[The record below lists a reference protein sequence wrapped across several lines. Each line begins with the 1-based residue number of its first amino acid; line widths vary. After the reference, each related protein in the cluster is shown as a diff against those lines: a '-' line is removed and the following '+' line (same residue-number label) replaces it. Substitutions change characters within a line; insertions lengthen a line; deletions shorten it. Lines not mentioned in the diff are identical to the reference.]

1 MDDLLLIAVLTAVVI
16 AFTVSASAGFG
27 GSLILV
33 PALALVLGTKSGTA
47 LAALLLAANNVVKVW
62 AYRTTI
68 PWRRAALITVL
79 IALGAALGA
88 LLFVAAPERL
98 VTVAVLVSFV
108 LAFVVERFDLSS
120 LRRRFGAPLLAL
132 LSGATSGFSGT
143 SGPLKGLAV
152 RSLDLD
158 RRHLVGALS
167 LASLVGDATKTA
179 IWTEA
184 ALIPA
189 DAYLLA
195 LAAVPLMFAATLVG
209 RRLNSRLGERGFTGL
224 FWLVMTGYTVRLAV
238 GL

>member
-1 MDDLLLIAVLTAVVI
+1 MEGLLLLAVLAAVAI

-62 AYRTTI
+62 AYRKTI
-68 PWRRAALITVL
+68 PWRSAAVITVI
-79 IALGAALGA
+79 IAVGTALGA
-88 LLFVAAPERL
+88 LLFVAAPEDL
-98 VTVAVLVSFV
+98 VTVAVLVTFI
-108 LAFVVERFDLSS
+108 LAFVAERFDLSG
-120 LRRRFGAPLLAL
+120 LRRRFGAPLLAF

-143 SGPLKGLAV
+143 SGPLKGLSV
-152 RSLDLD
+152 RSLELD
-158 RRHLVGALS
+158 RLHLVGALS
-167 LASLVGDATKTA
+167 LTSLVGDATKTA

-184 ALIPA
+184 SLIPA
-189 DAYLLA
+189 SAYLLA

-224 FWLVMTGYTVRLAV
+224 FWLVMVGYTARLAV